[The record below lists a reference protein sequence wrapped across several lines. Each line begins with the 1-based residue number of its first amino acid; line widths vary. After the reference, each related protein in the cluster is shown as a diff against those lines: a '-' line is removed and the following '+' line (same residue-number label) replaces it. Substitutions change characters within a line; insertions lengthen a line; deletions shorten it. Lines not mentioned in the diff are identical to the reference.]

1 MSNSRLDY
9 LYYHIFLPSRLPQRS
24 DVGQDEQALLDALL
38 EAIAGFREASEPAY
52 YQLWW
57 VPLISFIR
65 H

>member
-24 DVGQDEQALLDALL
+24 DVGQHEQGLLDALL
-38 EAIAGFREASEPAY
+38 EAIAGFREASEPAS

-57 VPLISFIR
+57 VPLFSTTQN
-65 H
+65 